1 MAAGS
6 PGLEIIHVQAMQM
19 SREEGTLK
27 EMSVTHGCVCSR
39 PKLAASFCGLQ
50 GVGPMA
56 PSLMHTMHALSAD
69 GTLAWVMSLI
79 P

>member
-1 MAAGS
+1 MGAGS

-19 SREEGTLK
+19 SRE

>member
-6 PGLEIIHVQAMQM
+6 PGLEIIHVQAVQM
-19 SREEGTLK
+19 NREKGTLE
-27 EMSVTHGCVCSR
+27 EMSVTHSCVCSR

-50 GVGPMA
+50 GVGPMV
-56 PSLMHTMHALSAD
+56 PSLMHTMYALSAD
-69 GTLAWVMSLI
+69 GTPAWVMSLI